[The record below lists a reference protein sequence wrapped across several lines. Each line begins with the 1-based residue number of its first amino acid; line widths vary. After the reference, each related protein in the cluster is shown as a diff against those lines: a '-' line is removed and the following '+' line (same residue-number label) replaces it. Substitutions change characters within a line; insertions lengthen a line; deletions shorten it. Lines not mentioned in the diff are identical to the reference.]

1 MSRVIVF
8 SFVAILWTSDLWNQS
23 NAAESPKVFQ
33 VEASGQAGITRIQA
47 AVDAAPAGSIIRI
60 VSGIFHEAAL
70 ISKPLTRERAGVD
83 RTFLSANWVD
93 TREIIFG
100 GKGDGKGVPDTN
112 KEEFTKLRNL
122 AIEQENGEGPLTMQ
136 RIQTYGP

>member
-93 TREIIFG
+93 TREIILEE
-100 GKGDGKGVPDTN
+100 KVTE
-112 KEEFTKLRNL
+112 KESQIRTKRNLRNCEIL
-122 AIEQENGEGPLTMQ
+122 RLSKRMEKV
-136 RIQTYGP
+136 R